1 MQPFENLHM
10 RRRLP
15 LLVPRTKPSGGIGGQ
30 VRPPVTDCRYLEH
43 TTSLKRSGSRP
54 LRCLTHLEPI
64 RCRGIDAGAQQ
75 QRAPPYILV
84 LT

>member
-1 MQPFENLHM
+1 M

-15 LLVPRTKPSGGIGGQ
+15 LRVPRTKASGGIGGQ
-30 VRPPVTDCRYLEH
+30 VRPAVTDCRYLEH

-54 LRCLTHLEPI
+54 LRCLTDLEPI
-64 RCRGIDAGAQQ
+64 RCGGTDAGAQQ
-75 QRAPPYILV
+75 QCAPTYILV